1 MKNKE
6 AFCPFVILRQPFPS
20 SPRNSITS
28 FWKTF
33 DTLINENAKK
43 RGREWKPKYEF
54 CQNLWENHEHNK
66 KKTQETGES
75 RHSTTQGDDDPGDSM
90 L

>member
-1 MKNKE
+1 MYFGKMKNKE

-28 FWKTF
+28 FWK
-33 DTLINENAKK
+33 K

-66 KKTQETGES
+66 KKIQETGES
-75 RHSTTQGDDDPGDSM
+75 RHRTTQGDDDPGDSM